1 MDENLELAL
10 NRIAELERKIEKYF
24 EILQVQNELDFI
36 LKGGYLLDAD
46 ISSIISGEYE

>member
-10 NRIAELERKIEKYF
+10 NRIAELERKLEKYF

-36 LKGGYLLDAD
+36 LKGGYLRDAD